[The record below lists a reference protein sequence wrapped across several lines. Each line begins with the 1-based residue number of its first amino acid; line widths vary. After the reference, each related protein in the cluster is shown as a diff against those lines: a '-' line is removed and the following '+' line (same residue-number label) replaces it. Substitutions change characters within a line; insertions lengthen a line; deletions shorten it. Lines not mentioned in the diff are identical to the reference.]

1 METTWASWDNLPS
14 LLLLWTTASFSV
26 LIFRASSKDSD
37 GLVYLNLV
45 QEFCPQISLGKISP
59 GSLQSVWSEV
69 FSYSAVSIYS
79 LPVSLFLFGSLFSAN
94 KTSLF
99 QKFTYIILYIF
110 CQNGYS
116 NSSEEARWDPLLLFI
131 ALIIPQTVVKD
142 RRALLHSGQGR
153 DCHLFS
159 TCCRNG
165 SCLCFFFIIS
175 QPLSPHQ
182 M

>member
-1 METTWASWDNLPS
+1 MDTTWASCDNLLS

-45 QEFCPQISLGKISP
+45 QEFCPQISLGKIFS
-59 GSLQSVWSEV
+59 GSLQSIWSEI
-69 FSYSAVSIYS
+69 FSYSEVSINS
-79 LPVSLFLFGSLFSAN
+79 LPVSLFIFGSLFAAN

-99 QKFTYIILYIF
+99 QKFTYIILSIF

-116 NSSEEARWDPLLLFI
+116 TSSEETKWAPLLLFI
-131 ALIIPQTVVKD
+131 AIIIPRTVLKD

-153 DCHLFS
+153 DCHLS
-159 TCCRNG
+159 SLCHRND
-165 SCLCFFFIIS
+165 SCLCLYFIIS
-175 QPLSPHQ
+175 QPSSPHQ